1 MADKKIS
8 PKGSFSLDDDL
19 VAELKSNGIKESSTG
34 HTINTLPVNATDP
47 GNIKDG
53 TGNPEQFLQGIGFQ
67 AVPNPMSSYNLST
80 YHLSFYLDSDLPS
93 EQDQGNEFVIAETGL
108 TGMNIQ
114 EVTINQIVGPTMR
127 TKNAMA
133 TDITIR
139 IYEPGG
145 ALLPD
150 LLFQAATRKQIRN
163 YLKAPWFLKLKLW
176 GYDENGE
183 PAPVG
188 KGWKW
193 KMMLIDVQ
201 TQVSETGAI
210 HTITAMPLAEV
221 ALNDQYGMLGTTVS
235 TRGNK
240 TVGDAL
246 KNVID
251 RMNSDA
257 ARRYGQSSVPF
268 VQYAV
273 EERPYGFDTKVGV
286 TSPFGHPI
294 TSSYPQ
300 GGDQT
305 TTDNY
310 DTQTGQFAPGTDF
323 PAVVDMFMSRSE
335 TAVKMIR
342 PSRELPPAIGS
353 GPDDEAVIKD
363 VFSVVH
369 RVETKVEYGEYNET
383 WGDYSKKITFVIK
396 PYTTL
401 RLLTSRGRAM
411 NYDKEK
417 TFNTRKAQY
426 AVQKALMK
434 KQYDYLF
441 TGMNTEVL
449 KFDINLN
456 FTWAVSVPQFLA
468 QTTTTGTPASY
479 DPSMSVEELRA
490 ANDKAYAQFQSA
502 DAALKSKTK
511 EILDANNLADNGIMD
526 GTGKRITAEQRAN
539 LDQLAKL
546 RGEADANSRLT
557 AAALGKAQD
566 KTKATT
572 PSRRL
577 PPEDSGRIVDGED
590 LVYENAQGRG
600 VDGKADT
607 RYLGADQGGASFMPV
622 TIAQDASK
630 PGIRTHTGTPTDN
643 NPNKSIYGALLN
655 QLYGT
660 IDGNL
665 QDVDLEIR
673 GDPYWLGHGD
683 PNEVYDS
690 ASDNDAPN
698 FFNGEHIFVFRFKMP
713 VGYDPETGQPTPQ
726 TAAIMQRKGG
736 NANLFTGF
744 FAAIEVLH
752 KFSNGVFTQ
761 NLKGTRIPGWYYEN
775 LIEGREA
782 TVAEDVTY
790 DNTPGPS
797 SIPNGT
803 PRGKTNGR
811 PIQVGGGFGDPQS
824 VLAIAMVQEAGG
836 EGIKGM
842 QAVGNVIV
850 NRANKKGRTIQ
861 TVITEKY
868 QFSAFNNED
877 PRDAWNRK
885 KDTAVYQQAYQIA
898 GQVLNNQVEDVTK
911 GADAYLNV
919 AATRQLRIKAGQ
931 GNTLPSWYNTSK
943 ITTHIG
949 NHTFLKGIY

>member
-1 MADKKIS
+1 MADKKTT
-8 PKGSFSLDDDL
+8 PLGSFKLDDDL
-19 VAELKSNGIKESSTG
+19 VAELKSNAIKESSTG
-34 HTINTLPVNATDP
+34 HTVNTLPVNATDP

-53 TGNPEQFLQGIGFQ
+53 TGTPEQFLQGIGFSP
-67 AVPNPMSSYNLST
+67 VPNPMSEYNLST
-80 YHLSFYLDSDLPS
+80 YHMSFYLDSDLPS

-114 EVTINQIVGPTMR
+114 DVTINQIVGPTMR
-127 TKNAMA
+127 SKNAMA
-133 TDITIR
+133 TDISIR

-150 LLFQAATRKQIRN
+150 LLFQAATRKQIKN

-176 GYDENGE
+176 GYNSNGE

-201 TQVSETGAI
+201 TKVSEIGAI
-210 HTITAMPLAEV
+210 HTITAMPLSEV
-221 ALNDQYGMLGTTVS
+221 ALNDQYGMLGTTVA
-235 TRGNK
+235 TRNNQ

-246 KNVID
+246 KDVVK
-251 RMNSDA
+251 RMNVDSVL
-257 ARRYGQSSVPF
+257 RYGKTAVPF
-268 VQYAV
+268 VEYFV
-273 EERPYGFDTKVGV
+273 EDRPYGFDTKVGV
-286 TSPFGHPI
+286 SSPFGHQI

-305 TTDNY
+305 TSDNY
-310 DTQTGQFAPGTDF
+310 NSVTGHFAPGTDF

-335 TAVKMIR
+335 SAVKIIR
-342 PSRELPPAIGS
+342 PSRELPPTDS
-353 GPDDEAVIKD
+353 DDEEKVIKD

-369 RVETKVEYGEYNET
+369 RVETKVEYGEYNAF

-417 TFNTRKAQY
+417 TFNKLKAQY
-426 AVQKALMK
+426 AVQKSLMK

-449 KFDINLN
+449 DFEINLN

-468 QTTTTGTPASY
+468 QTTNTGTPASY
-479 DPSMSVEELRA
+479 DPSKGVATTNTANQQNYASLSKADADYAAQMEAVRAEIKRLREVGGAADRA
-490 ANDKAYAQFQSA
+490 A
-502 DAALKSKTK
+502 
-511 EILDANNLADNGIMD
+511 
-526 GTGKRITAEQRAN
+526 AEQKIADLRKS
-539 LDQLAKL
+539 LAAY
-546 RGEADANSRLT
+546 EASKKSTIASSN
-557 AAALGKAQD
+557 ALGKAVD
-566 KTKATT
+566 DFNATRNQ
-572 PSRRL
+572 PRRL
-577 PPEDSGRIVDGED
+577 PAEDSGRIIDGED
-590 LVYENAQGRG
+590 LVYENAQGKN
-600 VDGKADT
+600 VDGTSNT

-665 QDVDLEIR
+665 QDVDLSIR

-683 PNEVYDS
+683 PNAVYDDES
-690 ASDNDAPN
+690 SDTVPN

-713 VGYDPETGQPTPQ
+713 VGYDKDTGQPTPQ
-726 TAAIMQRKGG
+726 TPEIMKRKGG

-744 FAAIEVLH
+744 FAACEVVH

-761 NLKGTRIPGWYYEN
+761 NLKGTRVPGWYYEN

-790 DNTPGPS
+790 DSSPGPS

-803 PRGKTNGR
+803 ARGKTNGR

-836 EGIKGM
+836 EGLQGM

-850 NRANKKGRTIQ
+850 NRANKKGRTVQ

-868 QFSAFNNED
+868 QFSAFNKED
-877 PRDAWNRK
+877 PRDAWERK

-898 GQVLNNQVEDVTK
+898 GQVLNNQVSDITK
-911 GADAYLNV
+911 GADSYLNV
-919 AATRQLRIKAGQ
+919 AATRKLRIKEGK
-931 GNTLPSWYNTSK
+931 GDTLPSWYSTSK

-949 NHTFLKGIY
+949 NHTFLKGVY